1 MTLKDLGIEHKT
13 IDKQFVGF
21 INFQGEI
28 SDIPAKIDELYEK
41 IKEDI
46 SSPAIA
52 VIDYGVYS
60 EGGKDIDVCIP
71 VQEGKKFKDINT
83 KYLDSVEVL
92 SIMHNGSNDTLKE
105 SFQTIQK
112 YRQEHV
118 VLGTAWLRLVYYKYN
133 PDNPEENK
141 IEIQHNLHRWDK
153 RLEKSI
159 DQILGTKARNEIMK
173 DRDRLFTIES
183 SYTDR
188 IQWLKEM
195 LNRLDQVT
203 DDDQKYEIVSR
214 CAHDFSPKR
223 ISHMKEIYQK
233 TSDIDAVIKEMHKDN
248 AWYEKPIRKGNKLYV
263 SKVPVN
269 QEGFDKA
276 KTPDEKKKN
285 YCHCSFINENLDK
298 GISPT
303 FCNCGTGWYRQQWEG
318 IIERPVKIKVLK
330 SLLKGDDSCQVEIH
344 LPPDVIRN

>member
-1 MTLKDLGIEHKT
+1 MTLKDLGIEYKV
-13 IDKQFVGF
+13 IDKQFVSF
-21 INFQGEI
+21 INFRGEI
-28 SDIPAKIDELYEK
+28 SDIPAKINELAEK
-41 IKEDI
+41 IKQNTT
-46 SSPAIA
+46 SPAIA

-60 EGGKDIDVCIP
+60 ESGKDIDVCIP
-71 VQEGKKFKDINT
+71 IQEGKNFKDLNT
-83 KYLDSVEVL
+83 KYLDGVEVL
-92 SIMHNGSNDTLKE
+92 SIMHNGPNDTLKE
-105 SFQTIQK
+105 SFQKIQR

-118 VLGTAWLRLVYYKYN
+118 VLGTAWLRLVYHKYN
-133 PDNPEENK
+133 LDNPEENK

-153 RLEKSI
+153 RLERSI
-159 DQILGTKARNEIMK
+159 DQILGKKARNEIMK
-173 DRDRLFTIES
+173 DRDKLFTIES
-183 SYTDR
+183 SYNDR

-214 CAHDFSPKR
+214 CAHDFSRKR
-223 ISHMKEIYQK
+223 ISYMKEIYQR
-233 TSDIDAVIKEMHKDN
+233 TGDIDAVIKEMHKDN

-269 QEGFDKA
+269 QEEYDKA
-276 KTPDEKKKN
+276 KTPEEKRKN

-318 IIERPVKIKVLK
+318 IIEKPVKIKVLK
-330 SLLKGDDSCQVEIH
+330 SLLKGDNFCQVEIH
-344 LPPDVIRN
+344 LPPDVIKN